1 MSTEKHNNGHG
12 DPNAPFHETVTFEPR
27 DINVGTVA
35 KQLIYLG
42 LTIVIA
48 LLICVPV
55 LKFLTG
61 MAAENDTPM
70 PPVRAQMST
79 GDRDNMSLPPEP
91 RLQGV
96 PGHTADAQQDL
107 RDKIAADTMANE
119 SFGWVDKAKGIAKIP
134 VSEAMKIVA
143 ERGGTGSPNAA
154 ASQGSTGSKPR
165 PAQTAKKP

>member
-1 MSTEKHNNGHG
+1 MSTEKHNSGHG
-12 DPNAPFHETVTFEPR
+12 DRDAPFHESVTFEPR

-48 LLICVPV
+48 LLICIPV

-61 MAAENDTPM
+61 IAAENDPPM
-70 PPVRAQMST
+70 APVRAQMSA

-107 RDKIAADTMANE
+107 RDKIAADTAANE
-119 SFGWVDKAKGIAKIP
+119 SIGWVDKTNGIAKIP
-134 VSEAMKIVA
+134 VSEAMKIIA
-143 ERGGTGSPNAA
+143 EKGRMASSGGA
-154 ASQGSTGSKPR
+154 ASKGSGGAK
-165 PAQTAKKP
+165 PAQGEKKP

>member
-1 MSTEKHNNGHG
+1 MSTEKRNSGHG
-12 DPNAPFHETVTFEPR
+12 DPDAPFHETVTFEPR

-42 LTIVIA
+42 LTIVSA
-48 LLICVPV
+48 LLVCIPV

-70 PPVRAQMST
+70 APVRAQMST

-107 RDKIAADTMANE
+107 RDKIAADTTANE
-119 SFGWVDKAKGIAKIP
+119 SLGWVDKANGIAKIP
-134 VSEAMKIVA
+134 VSEAMKIIA
-143 ERGGTGSPNAA
+143 EKGGATSSPGAA
-154 ASQGSTGSKPR
+154 AAKGSKGA
-165 PAQTAKKP
+165 PAQGEKKP

>member
-1 MSTEKHNNGHG
+1 MSTEKQHSGPG
-12 DPNAPFHETVTFEPR
+12 DPDAPFHETVTFEPR

-48 LLICVPV
+48 LLICIPV

-61 MAAENDTPM
+61 MAAEDDTPM
-70 PPVRAQMST
+70 APVRAQMST

-96 PGHTADAQQDL
+96 PGHIADAQQDL
-107 RDKIAADTMANE
+107 RDKIAADTAANE
-119 SFGWVDKAKGIAKIP
+119 SIGWVDKANGIAKIP
-134 VSEAMKIVA
+134 VSEAMKIIA
-143 ERGGTGSPNAA
+143 EKGGTASSGVAA
-154 ASQGSTGSKPR
+154 AKGSAGAKAAPGE
-165 PAQTAKKP
+165 KKP

>member
-1 MSTEKHNNGHG
+1 MSTEKHKSGHG
-12 DPNAPFHETVTFEPR
+12 DPDAPFHETVTFEPR

-48 LLICVPV
+48 LLICIPV

-70 PPVRAQMST
+70 APVRAQMST
-79 GDRDNMSLPPEP
+79 GDRDNMSRPPEP

-96 PGHTADAQQDL
+96 PGHKADAQQDL
-107 RDKIAADTMANE
+107 RDKIAADTAANE
-119 SFGWVDKAKGIAKIP
+119 SIGWVDKSNGIAKIP
-134 VSEAMKIVA
+134 VSEAMKIIA
-143 ERGGTGSPNAA
+143 EKGGTASSGVA
-154 ASQGSTGSKPR
+154 ASKSGAGAKAAQGEQKP
-165 PAQTAKKP
+165 

>member
-1 MSTEKHNNGHG
+1 MSTEKHNSGQGNGET
-12 DPNAPFHETVTFEPR
+12 PFHETVTFEPR

-48 LLICVPV
+48 LLICVPI

-70 PPVRAQMST
+70 APVRAEMNS
-79 GDRDNMSLPPEP
+79 GERERMSLPPEP

-96 PGHTADAQQDL
+96 PGHTADAQQDM
-107 RDKIAADTMANE
+107 RDKVAADMAANE
-119 SFGWVDKAKGIAKIP
+119 SVGWVDKANGIAKIP
-134 VSEAMKIVA
+134 VSEAMKIIA
-143 ERGGTGSPNAA
+143 EEGAA
-154 ASQGSTGSKPR
+154 APSSPAASAKGPKSTPTQGE
-165 PAQTAKKP
+165 KKP

>member
-1 MSTEKHNNGHG
+1 MSTEKHDNGHG
-12 DPNAPFHETVTFEPR
+12 NGDAPFHETVTFEPR

-48 LLICVPV
+48 LAICVPV

-70 PPVRAQMST
+70 APVRAQMST
-79 GDRDNMSLPPEP
+79 GDRDNLSLPPEP

-96 PGHTADAQQDL
+96 PGHTADAQQDM
-107 RDKIAADTMANE
+107 RDKVAADTAANE
-119 SFGWVDKAKGIAKIP
+119 SIGWVDRANGIAKIP
-134 VSEAMKIVA
+134 VSEAMKIIA
-143 ERGGTGSPNAA
+143 EKGGTVSAGSA
-154 ASQGSTGSKPR
+154 ASKGSTGSKPT
-165 PAQTAKKP
+165 PAQGERKP

>member
-12 DPNAPFHETVTFEPR
+12 NGDAPFHKTVTFEPR

-42 LTIVIA
+42 LTIMIA
-48 LLICVPV
+48 LAICVPV

-61 MAAENDTPM
+61 MAAENDAPM
-70 PPVRAQMST
+70 APVRAQMST
-79 GDRDNMSLPPEP
+79 GDRANMSLPPEP

-107 RDKIAADTMANE
+107 RDKIAADTTANE
-119 SFGWVDKAKGIAKIP
+119 SLGWVDKGNGIAKIP
-134 VSEAMKIVA
+134 VSEAMKIIA
-143 ERGGTGSPNAA
+143 EKGSPASSGAA
-154 ASQGSTGSKPR
+154 ASQGIAGAKAA
-165 PAQTAKKP
+165 PAPGEKKP